1 MVSTS
6 SVYRKREQGK
16 TLGDWST
23 NSSVENAQHF
33 SMVFKTKAAEDKARL
48 KYLKKEIG
56 RIGLSVVRITA

>member
-33 SMVFKTKAAEDKARL
+33 SMVFKTKKAAEDKARL
-48 KYLKKEIG
+48 KYLKKES
-56 RIGLSVVRITA
+56 RS